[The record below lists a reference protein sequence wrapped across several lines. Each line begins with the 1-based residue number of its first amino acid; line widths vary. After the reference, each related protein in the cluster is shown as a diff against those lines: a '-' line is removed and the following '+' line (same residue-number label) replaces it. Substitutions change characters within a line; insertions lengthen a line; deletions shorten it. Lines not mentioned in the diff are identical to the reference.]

1 MWEFESIASSTCQ
14 DGIVRLSYYLDR
26 KESEIFRVAEN
37 GKANKLHY
45 IPVSSFLTRNC
56 RIEVDVFK
64 GELYKKDFKRM
75 KIFIGNVVEL
85 HMGRDLF
92 TFVKTSKRHVHFFQ
106 NKD

>member
-1 MWEFESIASSTCQ
+1 MVKLINYIIC
-14 DGIVRLSYYLDR
+14 LS
-26 KESEIFRVAEN
+26 A
-37 GKANKLHY
+37 
-45 IPVSSFLTRNC
+45 LTRNS

-64 GELYKKDFKRM
+64 GEVNKKDFKWM
-75 KIFIGNVVEL
+75 KIFIGNVVES

>member
-1 MWEFESIASSTCQ
+1 MWEFESIASSTYK
-14 DGIVRLSYYLDR
+14 VRLSYYLDR

-45 IPVSSFLTRNC
+45 MLVS

-64 GELYKKDFKRM
+64 GEVNKKDFKWM
-75 KIFIGNVVEL
+75 KIFIGNVVES

-92 TFVKTSKRHVHFFQ
+92 TFGDLLSLLS
-106 NKD
+106 NIS